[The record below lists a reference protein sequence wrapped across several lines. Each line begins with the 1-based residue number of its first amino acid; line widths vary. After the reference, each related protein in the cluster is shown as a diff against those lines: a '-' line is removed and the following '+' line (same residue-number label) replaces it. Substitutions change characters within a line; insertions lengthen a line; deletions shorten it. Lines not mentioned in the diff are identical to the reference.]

1 MATSGSSQGDGGQTL
16 AFAILGGVI
25 GGMAVITSILII
37 SIQVIKSAKSRN
49 VCIPNDESIYDLPDY
64 RPNMEVNVQRDYQPW
79 LTLVQHHHIEWRT
92 RVYTATHTM
101 CLARCKDSA
110 KPCTQFPQWMTIHR
124 WRQCQLRPLATYLCI

>member
-1 MATSGSSQGDGGQTL
+1 
-16 AFAILGGVI
+16 
-25 GGMAVITSILII
+25 MAVITSILII

-79 LTLVQHHHIEWRT
+79 LTLVQHHHIEWQT

-124 WRQCQLRPLATYLCI
+124 WRQCQLRPLPTSVSEVTLTRLEHHWGTTFYLIDIMIR